1 MEGAGDMRRHAITLA
16 LLLSLSLTACSGR
29 EDSLGQGLFQRASGM
44 EEDTVLLTVDGREVP
59 SWRYLYWL
67 RRCCGRLQEQYRS
80 AGLPLDWNAPVE
92 GGTLADYVKDQ
103 ALADT
108 ALYAT
113 VENWA
118 EVHGCALNEED
129 LAALESAWEEK
140 TAEYGGEKA
149 YLGVLADMGLDR
161 ARMEE
166 LTGVG
171 QLYAKLYDLYLKEG
185 SALAP
190 APEAL
195 ETFAQEQGQIT
206 IDRAL
211 FAAGEDREAARQRAA
226 EAFARLNTAADQ
238 RAEFTALAAAGDD
251 PAGPRTFTVGDGTLD
266 KELEAAAQALEA
278 GQCSGILETGE
289 GFSILLR
296 EETDRGGV
304 KEDYFD
310 HLLQKAAESAEVRL
324 TEAYAA
330 LDPAAFAAGLAQTGA
345 QGRSSR

>member
-1 MEGAGDMRRHAITLA
+1 MKKRVTALA
-16 LLLSLSLTACSGR
+16 LVLCLALTACGGR
-29 EDSLGQGLFQRASGM
+29 EDGRGRGLFQRASEM
-44 EEDTVLLTVDGREVP
+44 EDDKALLTVDGREVP
-59 SWRYLYWL
+59 AWRYLYWL
-67 RRCCGRLQEQYRS
+67 RRCCGRLQEQYRA

-118 EVHGCALNEED
+118 DLHGCTLDEED
-129 LAALESAWEEK
+129 LAALESAWTEK
-140 TAEYGGEKA
+140 AAEYGGEEA
-149 YLGVLADMGLDR
+149 YLRRLAEVGLDR

-166 LTGVG
+166 LTAVG
-171 QLYAKLYDLYLKEG
+171 RLYAKLYGLYLEEG

-195 ETFAQEQGQIT
+195 EAFALERGGIT
-206 IDRAL
+206 VDRVL

-226 EAFARLNTAADQ
+226 EAFARLNTAEDQ
-238 RAEFTALAAAGDD
+238 RAEFAALAAAGDD
-251 PAGPRTFTVGDGTLD
+251 PAGPRTFTPGDGTLD
-266 KELEAAAQALEA
+266 GALEAAAQALEE

-296 EETDRGGV
+296 GETDRSGV
-304 KEDYFD
+304 EEAYFD
-310 HLLQKAAESAEVRL
+310 HMLQKAAENAPVGL
-324 TEAYAA
+324 TEDYKA
-330 LDPAAFAAGLAQTGA
+330 LDPAAFAAWALDETD
-345 QGRSSR
+345 

>member
-1 MEGAGDMRRHAITLA
+1 MKRYVIALA
-16 LLLSLSLTACSGR
+16 LLLCLALTACGGG
-29 EDSLGQGLFQRASGM
+29 EDSQGQGLFQQTSGV
-44 EEDTVLLTVDGREVP
+44 EEEAVLLTVDGREVP
-59 SWRYLYWL
+59 AWRYLYWL
-67 RRCCGRLQEQYRS
+67 ERCCGRLREQYRA
-80 AGLPLDWNAPVE
+80 AGLTLDWNAPVE

-118 EVHGCALNEED
+118 DSHGCALDEAD
-129 LAALESAWEEK
+129 RAALEAAWAEN

-149 YLGVLADMGLDR
+149 YLQALAEMGLDR

-171 QLYAKLYDLYLKEG
+171 RLYAKLYDLYLEEG

-190 APEAL
+190 EPEAL
-195 ETFAQEQGQIT
+195 EAFAVERGRIT
-206 IDRAL
+206 VDRLL

-226 EAFARLNTAADQ
+226 EAFARLNAAEDLAVEFAALTAEVPEDSGTFALGDG
-238 RAEFTALAAAGDD
+238 ALAE
-251 PAGPRTFTVGDGTLD
+251 TL
-266 KELEAAAQALEA
+266 EEAARALEA

-296 EETDRGGV
+296 RETDQSGV
-304 KEDYFD
+304 EEEYFD
-310 HLLQKAAESAEVRL
+310 HLLQEAAENAAVQL
-324 TEAYAA
+324 TEAYQS
-330 LDPAAFAAGLAQTGA
+330 LDPADFSAGSVQARGEK
-345 QGRSSR
+345 

>member
-1 MEGAGDMRRHAITLA
+1 MKRRVTALA
-16 LLLSLSLTACSGR
+16 LMLSLTLTACGGGEDGR
-29 EDSLGQGLFQRASGM
+29 GQGLFQKASGV
-44 EEDTVLLTVDGREVP
+44 EEEAALLTVDGREVP

-67 RRCCGRLQEQYRS
+67 RRGCERLREQYRA

-108 ALYAT
+108 VLYAT

-118 EVHGCALNEED
+118 DSHGCVLDEED
-129 LAALESAWEEK
+129 RAAMDAAWAER
-140 TAEYGGEKA
+140 TAAHGGEAA
-149 YLGVLADMGLDR
+149 YLRALADMGLDR

-171 QLYAKLYDLYLKEG
+171 RLYAKLYGLYLEEG

-195 ETFAQEQGQIT
+195 EAFVRERGRIT
-206 IDRAL
+206 VDRAL

-226 EAFARLNTAADQ
+226 EAFARLNTAEDQ
-238 RAEFTALAAAGDD
+238 RAEFAALAAAGDD
-251 PAGPRTFTVGDGTLD
+251 PAGPRTFTLGDGTLD

-296 EETDRGGV
+296 GETDRSGV
-304 KEDYFD
+304 QEAYFD
-310 HLLQKAAESAEVRL
+310 HMLQEAAEGAAVRL
-324 TEAYAA
+324 TAEYEA
-330 LDPAAFAAGLAQTGA
+330 LDPAAFTALVLPEAE
-345 QGRSSR
+345 